1 MRKVFVALCVLVA
14 SAGLGMG
21 SGGFS
26 SMGADRAVTV
36 DVVGEESAYMSLDY
50 SNETVDPTDGTKEV
64 EFVTV
69 ANHFAEVVDFRID
82 FTVETT
88 GGLTADSSSD
98 PIIQE
103 NVGIGEN
110 VDGTVTLECDSSSS
124 TSSTAIIDFDVM
136 ADGDGV
142 SAETTAERTV
152 EYEVDCE
159 EATADSTD
167 QATGD
172 TN

>member
-1 MRKVFVALCVLVA
+1 MRKVLVVLCVLVA
-14 SAGLGMG
+14 GAGLGMG

-26 SMGADRAVTV
+26 SVGADRAVTV
-36 DVVGEESAYMSLDY
+36 DVVGDESAYMSLDY
-50 SNETVDPTDGTKEV
+50 SNETVVPTDGTKEV

-69 ANHFAEVVDFRID
+69 TNHFTQVVDFKID
-82 FTVETT
+82 FTVET
-88 GGLTADSSSD
+88 GGLTVKSSSNS
-98 PIIQE
+98 IIQE

-110 VDGTVTLECDSSSS
+110 IDGTVTLQCDPSGSP
-124 TSSTAIIDFDVM
+124 SSTAIIDFDVM

-167 QATGD
+167 QATDD

>member
-1 MRKVFVALCVLVA
+1 MRKLFVGLCVLVA
-14 SAGLGMG
+14 SAGMGIG

-26 SMGADRAVTV
+26 SVGADRAVTV
-36 DVVGEESAYMSLDY
+36 DVVGDESAYMSLDY
-50 SNETVDPTDGTKEV
+50 SNETVEPTDGTKEV

-82 FTVETT
+82 FTIETT
-88 GGLTADSSSD
+88 GGLTVESSSN

-103 NVGIGEN
+103 NVGIGDN
-110 VDGTVTLECDSSSS
+110 IDGTVTLECDPSGSP
-124 TSSTAIIDFDVM
+124 SSTAIIDFDVM

-142 SAETTAERTV
+142 SAETTAKRTV

-159 EATADSTD
+159 KATADSTN
-167 QATGD
+167 QATD
-172 TN
+172 DEP

>member
-26 SMGADRAVTV
+26 SVDADRAVTV
-36 DVVGEESAYMSLDY
+36 DVVGDESAYMSLDY

-69 ANHFAEVVDFRID
+69 ANHFAEVVDFRIY
-82 FTVETT
+82 FTVT
-88 GGLTADSSSD
+88 GGLTADSSSN
-98 PIIQE
+98 PIIE
-103 NVGIGEN
+103 KNVGVGEN
-110 VDGTVTLECDSSSS
+110 IDGTVTLECDSSDS
-124 TSSTAIIDFDVM
+124 TYSTAIIDFNVV

-142 SAETTAERTV
+142 WAETTAKRTV
-152 EYEVDCE
+152 EYEADCE
-159 EATADSTD
+159 
-167 QATGD
+167 
-172 TN
+172 